1 MMFPKNSA
9 ILKLKTF
16 LKIVESEISL
26 IEAIIDIPIQDDYYS
41 VSYVE
46 TRSTEYN
53 LQTPNNS
60 PMASTILIT
69 NN

>member
-46 TRSTEYN
+46 TPSTEYN